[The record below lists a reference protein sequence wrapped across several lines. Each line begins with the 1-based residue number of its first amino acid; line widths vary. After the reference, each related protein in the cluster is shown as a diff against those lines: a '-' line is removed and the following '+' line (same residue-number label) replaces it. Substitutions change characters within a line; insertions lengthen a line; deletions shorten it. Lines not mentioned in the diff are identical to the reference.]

1 MTILELLERAGMTE
15 TNLAI
20 AWIKDAVAEMQS
32 TVELDL
38 DTTDQ
43 SIVDGTRA
51 YALPPGIVSI
61 ISVSVKNTTNDTYE
75 RIRRIAGELLLEAD
89 ESP

>member
-1 MTILELLERAGMTE
+1 MNVLEIMERTGMKD

-20 AWIKDAVAEMQS
+20 AWIKDAVTEMQS
-32 TVELDL
+32 TVELDI

-51 YALPPGIVSI
+51 YALPPGLVSI
-61 ISVSVKNTTNDTYE
+61 ISISVKNTTNDTYE
-75 RIRRIAGELLLEAD
+75 RIRRVAGELLLQSD

>member
-1 MTILELLERAGMTE
+1 MNLLEAMERTGITE

-20 AWIKDAVAEMQS
+20 AWIKDAVVEMQS
-32 TVELDL
+32 TVELDI

-43 SIVDGTRA
+43 SIVDGTRS
-51 YALPPGIVSI
+51 YVLPPGIVSI

-75 RIRRIAGELLLEAD
+75 RIRRFAGELLLESD